1 MDSNL
6 IAAIAVAVVLL
17 LRFVFGGKK
26 KASADAGVRKRPQR
40 QPLKAAHSGDWIES
54 TSLDEVPAESGAMPS
69 QFDPALE
76 GAPAIRQSPP
86 RPPFQAQQ
94 RQRTAL
100 RRPSDMRSAIVW
112 GELLRRKF

>member
-1 MDSNL
+1 
-6 IAAIAVAVVLL
+6 
-17 LRFVFGGKK
+17 
-26 KASADAGVRKRPQR
+26 
-40 QPLKAAHSGDWIES
+40 
-54 TSLDEVPAESGAMPS
+54 MPS

-86 RPPFQAQQ
+86 RPPIQAQQ